1 MKASRYHLLSMLAR
15 KREVRAAQ
23 ERLVRAAAG
32 LIRQAARSQ
41 WLYVRRSNTGMSV
54 DGLTRRVAHI
64 DAALGRERR
73 G

>member
-15 KREVRAAQ
+15 KREARAAQ

-32 LIRQAARSQ
+32 LIRQASRSQ
-41 WLYVRRSNTGMSV
+41 GFYVRRSNAGANV
-54 DGLTRRVAHI
+54 DGPTRHVAPI
-64 DAALGRERR
+64 DEALGRERR

>member
-41 WLYVRRSNTGMSV
+41 WFYVRRSNTGMSV

>member
-1 MKASRYHLLSMLAR
+1 MKALGSRLLSTLAR
-15 KREVRAAQ
+15 KREARAAQ
-23 ERLVRAAAG
+23 ERRVSAATSII
-32 LIRQAARSQ
+32 LHAARSQ

>member
-15 KREVRAAQ
+15 KREARATQKRPVNAKTCII
-23 ERLVRAAAG
+23 LH
-32 LIRQAARSQ
+32 AARSQ
-41 WLYVRRSNTGMSV
+41 GLYARRPNTGMNV

>member
-15 KREVRAAQ
+15 KREARAAQ

-41 WLYVRRSNTGMSV
+41 WLYARRPNTGMNV

>member
-15 KREVRAAQ
+15 KREARAAQ

-41 WLYVRRSNTGMSV
+41 GLHRRRSNASANV
-54 DGLTRRVAHI
+54 DGLARHVAHI
-64 DAALGRERR
+64 DAALGRKR
-73 G
+73 

>member
-15 KREVRAAQ
+15 KREARAAQ

-41 WLYVRRSNTGMSV
+41 WLYVRRPNTGMNV